1 MIRGR
6 ERGLGAWTRVPVRQL
21 ANFLQP
27 EAGGVTQR
35 GAGQD
40 TGEGTEIDE
49 ARPSRDGS
57 HGLEYAPC
65 GTNFLWVAR
74 RAATNQLAM
83 TRYP

>member
-6 ERGLGAWTRVPVRQL
+6 ERRLGAWTRVPVRQL

-40 TGEGTEIDE
+40 TGEGTELRLQPLGNGLILRTWNDNVSKKF
-49 ARPSRDGS
+49 RFKFRNSSRYRFKLS
-57 HGLEYAPC
+57 
-65 GTNFLWVAR
+65 
-74 RAATNQLAM
+74 
-83 TRYP
+83 